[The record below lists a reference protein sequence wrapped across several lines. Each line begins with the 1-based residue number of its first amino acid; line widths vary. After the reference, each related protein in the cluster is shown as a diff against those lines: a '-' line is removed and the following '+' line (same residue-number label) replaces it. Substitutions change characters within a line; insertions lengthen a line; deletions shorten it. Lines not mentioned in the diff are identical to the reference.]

1 MTKTVKN
8 FDVIVV
14 GAGPSGM
21 MSAISAAQSGAKVAL
36 IDKNKKVGK
45 KLLMTGGGRC
55 NVTNAHSVDDILSN
69 VPGNGRFLYSAFSQF
84 SNLDIIKFFENNG
97 VKLKEEDHGRMFP
110 ITDKSKTIVDAL
122 FNKILSL
129 HVSYFPSQ
137 TITQLLFENQAVV
150 GLETESDT
158 FKAPSIILSTGG
170 RAYPSTGST
179 GDGYRFARSAGHQIS
194 PLYATESALVSD
206 EPFILDKTLQ
216 GISLREV
223 QLSVLNPKGKP
234 IISHQHDLLF
244 THFGLSGPAALRC
257 SSFIN
262 QQLSKNKENFVFVS
276 LDQFPTKSPAQLKTE
291 LNKACQTEKSV
302 KNALASLTQERMLL
316 FMLEKANIPS
326 TLPAKNLTPQQIEQ
340 LTQFFKNWQIK
351 ITQTFPIEKSF
362 VTGGGVLLKEINPK
376 TLESKLTSGLYIT
389 GELLDINGYTG
400 GYNITCAFVTGH
412 VAGLH
417 AAETASFFKA

>member
-1 MTKTVKN
+1 MTKSAKT

-21 MSAISAAQSGAKVAL
+21 MAAISAAQNGAKVAL

-55 NVTNAHSVDDILSN
+55 NVTNARSVDEILTN
-69 VPGNGRFLYSAFSQF
+69 VPGNGRFLHSAFSQF
-84 SNLDIIKFFENNG
+84 SNLDIIEFFESNG

-137 TITQLLFENQAVV
+137 AVDKLLIENGAVI
-150 GLETESDT
+150 GLETDSESFLSPT
-158 FKAPSIILSTGG
+158 IILSTGG

-179 GDGYRFARSAGHQIS
+179 GDGYRLARSAGHSIS
-194 PLYATESALVSD
+194 QLYATESALISD
-206 EPFILDKTLQ
+206 EPFILDKSLQ
-216 GISLREV
+216 GISLREIK
-223 QLSVLNPKGKP
+223 LSVLNSKGKA

-244 THFGLSGPAALRC
+244 THIGISGPAALRC

-262 QQLSKNKENFVFVS
+262 QLLAKGEKMVTVS
-276 LDQFPTKSPAQLKTE
+276 LDQFPEKKLGSLKNELTSLSKTDKSI
-291 LNKACQTEKSV
+291 
-302 KNALASLTQERMLL
+302 KNAFSGLTQERMLL
-316 FMLEKANIPS
+316 FILEKAGIDTS
-326 TLPAKNLTPQQIEQ
+326 LSAKTLSEQQIDKIAS
-340 LTQFFKNWQIK
+340 LFKNWQITISK
-351 ITQTFPIEKSF
+351 TLPIEKSF
-362 VTGGGVLLKEINPK
+362 VTGGGVSLKEINPK
-376 TLESKLTSGLYIT
+376 SMESKQTQGLFMT

-400 GYNITCAFVTGH
+400 GYNITCAFVTGF
-412 VAGLH
+412 VAGKH
-417 AAETASFFKA
+417 AAQIASYFQQ

>member
-1 MTKTVKN
+1 MTKSAKT

-21 MSAISAAQSGAKVAL
+21 MAAISAAQNGAKVAL

-55 NVTNAHSVDDILSN
+55 NVTNARSVDEILTN
-69 VPGNGRFLYSAFSQF
+69 VPGNGRFLHSAFSQF
-84 SNLDIIKFFENNG
+84 SNLDIIEFFESNG

-137 TITQLLFENQAVV
+137 AVDKLLIENGAVI
-150 GLETESDT
+150 GLETDSESFLSPT
-158 FKAPSIILSTGG
+158 IILSTGG

-179 GDGYRFARSAGHQIS
+179 GDGYRLARSAGHRIS
-194 PLYATESALVSD
+194 QLYATESALISD
-206 EPFILDKTLQ
+206 EPFILDKSLQ
-216 GISLREV
+216 GISLREIK
-223 QLSVLNPKGKP
+223 LSVLNSKGKA

-244 THFGLSGPAALRC
+244 THFGISGPAALRC

-262 QQLSKNKENFVFVS
+262 QLLAKGEKMVTVS
-276 LDQFPTKSPAQLKTE
+276 LDQFPEKKLGSLKNELTSLSKTDKSI
-291 LNKACQTEKSV
+291 
-302 KNALASLTQERMLL
+302 KNAFSGLTQERMLL
-316 FMLEKANIPS
+316 FILEKAGIDPS
-326 TLPAKNLTPQQIEQ
+326 LSAKTLSEQQIDKIAS
-340 LTQFFKNWQIK
+340 LFKNWQITISK
-351 ITQTFPIEKSF
+351 TLPIEKSF
-362 VTGGGVLLKEINPK
+362 VTGGGVSLKEINPK
-376 TLESKLTSGLYIT
+376 SMESKQTQGLFMT

-400 GYNITCAFVTGH
+400 GYNITCAFVTGF
-412 VAGLH
+412 VAGKH
-417 AAETASFFKA
+417 AAQIASYFQQ

>member
-1 MTKTVKN
+1 MTKSAKT

-21 MSAISAAQSGAKVAL
+21 MAAISAAQNGAKVAL

-55 NVTNAHSVDDILSN
+55 NVTNARSVDEILTN
-69 VPGNGRFLYSAFSQF
+69 VPGNGRFLHSAFSQF
-84 SNLDIIKFFENNG
+84 SNLDIIEFFESNG

-137 TITQLLFENQAVV
+137 AVDKLLIENGAVI
-150 GLETESDT
+150 GLETDSESFLSPT
-158 FKAPSIILSTGG
+158 IILSTGG

-179 GDGYRFARSAGHQIS
+179 GDGYRLARSAGHSIS
-194 PLYATESALVSD
+194 QLYATESALISD
-206 EPFILDKTLQ
+206 EPFILDKSLQ
-216 GISLREV
+216 GISLREIK
-223 QLSVLNPKGKP
+223 LSVLNSKGKA

-244 THFGLSGPAALRC
+244 THFGISGPAALRC

-262 QQLSKNKENFVFVS
+262 QLLAKGEKMVTVS
-276 LDQFPTKSPAQLKTE
+276 LDQFPEKKLGSLKNELTSLSKTDKSI
-291 LNKACQTEKSV
+291 
-302 KNALASLTQERMLL
+302 KNAFSGLTQERMLL
-316 FMLEKANIPS
+316 FILEKAGIDPS
-326 TLPAKNLTPQQIEQ
+326 FSAKTLSEQQIDKIAS
-340 LTQFFKNWQIK
+340 LFKNWQITISK
-351 ITQTFPIEKSF
+351 TLPIEKSF
-362 VTGGGVLLKEINPK
+362 VTGGGVSLKEINPK
-376 TLESKLTSGLYIT
+376 SMESKQTQGLFMT

-400 GYNITCAFVTGH
+400 GYNITCAFVTGF
-412 VAGLH
+412 VAGKH
-417 AAETASFFKA
+417 AAQIASYFQQ

>member
-1 MTKTVKN
+1 MTKSAKT

-21 MSAISAAQSGAKVAL
+21 MAAISAAQNGAKVAL

-55 NVTNAHSVDDILSN
+55 NVTNARSVDEILTN
-69 VPGNGRFLYSAFSQF
+69 VPGNGRFLHSAFSQF
-84 SNLDIIKFFENNG
+84 SNLDIIEFFESNG

-137 TITQLLFENQAVV
+137 AVDKLLIENGAVI
-150 GLETESDT
+150 GLETDSESFLSPT
-158 FKAPSIILSTGG
+158 IILSTGG

-179 GDGYRFARSAGHQIS
+179 GDGYRLARSAEHSIS
-194 PLYATESALVSD
+194 QLYATESALISD
-206 EPFILDKTLQ
+206 EPFILDKSLQ
-216 GISLREV
+216 GISLREIK
-223 QLSVLNPKGKP
+223 LSVLNSKGKA

-244 THFGLSGPAALRC
+244 THFGISGPAALRC

-262 QQLSKNKENFVFVS
+262 QLLAKGEKMVTVS
-276 LDQFPTKSPAQLKTE
+276 LDQFPEKKLGSLKNELTSLSKTDKSI
-291 LNKACQTEKSV
+291 
-302 KNALASLTQERMLL
+302 KNAFSGLTQERMLL
-316 FMLEKANIPS
+316 FILEKAGIDPS
-326 TLPAKNLTPQQIEQ
+326 LSAKTLSEQQIDKIAS
-340 LTQFFKNWQIK
+340 LFKNWQITISK
-351 ITQTFPIEKSF
+351 TLPIEKSF
-362 VTGGGVLLKEINPK
+362 VTGGGVSLKEINPK
-376 TLESKLTSGLYIT
+376 SMESKQTQGLFMT

-400 GYNITCAFVTGH
+400 GYNITCAFVTGF
-412 VAGLH
+412 VAGKH
-417 AAETASFFKA
+417 AAQIASYFQQ

>member
-1 MTKTVKN
+1 MTKSAKT

-21 MSAISAAQSGAKVAL
+21 MAAISAAQNGAKVAL

-55 NVTNAHSVDDILSN
+55 NVTNVHSVDEILTN
-69 VPGNGRFLYSAFSQF
+69 VPGNGRFLHSAFSQF
-84 SNLDIIKFFENNG
+84 SNLDIIEFFESNG

-137 TITQLLFENQAVV
+137 AVDKLLIENGAVI
-150 GLETESDT
+150 GLETDSESFLSPT
-158 FKAPSIILSTGG
+158 IILSTGG

-179 GDGYRFARSAGHQIS
+179 GDGYRLARSAGHSIS
-194 PLYATESALVSD
+194 QLYATESALISD
-206 EPFILDKTLQ
+206 EPFILEKSLQ
-216 GISLREV
+216 GISLREIK
-223 QLSVLNPKGKP
+223 LSVLNSKGKA

-244 THFGLSGPAALRC
+244 THFGISGPAALRC

-262 QQLSKNKENFVFVS
+262 QLLAKGEKMVTVS
-276 LDQFPTKSPAQLKTE
+276 LDQFPEKKLGSLKNELTSLSKTDKSI
-291 LNKACQTEKSV
+291 
-302 KNALASLTQERMLL
+302 KNAFSGLTQERMLL
-316 FMLEKANIPS
+316 FILEKAGIDPS
-326 TLPAKNLTPQQIEQ
+326 LSAKTLSEQQIDKIAS
-340 LTQFFKNWQIK
+340 LFKNWQITISK
-351 ITQTFPIEKSF
+351 TLPIEKSF
-362 VTGGGVLLKEINPK
+362 VTGGGVSLKEINPK
-376 TLESKLTSGLYIT
+376 SMESKQTQGLFMT

-400 GYNITCAFVTGH
+400 GYNITCAFVTGF
-412 VAGLH
+412 VAGKH
-417 AAETASFFKA
+417 AAQIASYFQQ

>member
-1 MTKTVKN
+1 MTKSAKT

-21 MSAISAAQSGAKVAL
+21 MAAISAAQNGAKVAL

-55 NVTNAHSVDDILSN
+55 NVTNARSVDEILTN
-69 VPGNGRFLYSAFSQF
+69 VPGNGRFLHSAFSQF
-84 SNLDIIKFFENNG
+84 SNLDIIEFFESNG

-137 TITQLLFENQAVV
+137 AVDKLLIENGAVI
-150 GLETESDT
+150 GLETDSESFLSPT
-158 FKAPSIILSTGG
+158 IILSTGG

-179 GDGYRFARSAGHQIS
+179 GDGYRLARSAGHSIS
-194 PLYATESALVSD
+194 QLYATESALISD
-206 EPFILDKTLQ
+206 EPFILDKSLQ
-216 GISLREV
+216 GISLREIK
-223 QLSVLNPKGKP
+223 LSVLNSKGKA

-244 THFGLSGPAALRC
+244 THFGISGPAALRC

-262 QQLSKNKENFVFVS
+262 QLLAKGEKMVTVS
-276 LDQFPTKSPAQLKTE
+276 LDQFPEKKLGSLKNELTSLSKTDKSI
-291 LNKACQTEKSV
+291 
-302 KNALASLTQERMLL
+302 KNAFSGLTQERMLL
-316 FMLEKANIPS
+316 FILEKAGIDPS
-326 TLPAKNLTPQQIEQ
+326 LSAKTLSEQQIDKIAS
-340 LTQFFKNWQIK
+340 LFKNWQITISK
-351 ITQTFPIEKSF
+351 TFPIEKSF
-362 VTGGGVLLKEINPK
+362 VTGGGVSLKEINPK
-376 TLESKLTSGLYIT
+376 SMESKQTQGLFMT

-400 GYNITCAFVTGH
+400 GYNITCAFVTGF
-412 VAGLH
+412 VAGKH
-417 AAETASFFKA
+417 AAQIASYFQQ

>member
-1 MTKTVKN
+1 MTKSAKT

-21 MSAISAAQSGAKVAL
+21 MAAISAAQNGAKVAL

-55 NVTNAHSVDDILSN
+55 NVTNARSVDEILTN
-69 VPGNGRFLYSAFSQF
+69 VPGNGRFLHSAFSQF
-84 SNLDIIKFFENNG
+84 SNLDIIEFFESNG

-137 TITQLLFENQAVV
+137 AVDKLLIENGAVI
-150 GLETESDT
+150 GLETDSESFLSPT
-158 FKAPSIILSTGG
+158 IILSTGG

-179 GDGYRFARSAGHQIS
+179 GDGYRLARSAGHSIS
-194 PLYATESALVSD
+194 QLYATESALISD
-206 EPFILDKTLQ
+206 EPFILGKSLQ
-216 GISLREV
+216 GISLREIK
-223 QLSVLNPKGKP
+223 LSVLNSKGKA

-244 THFGLSGPAALRC
+244 THFGISGPAALRC

-262 QQLSKNKENFVFVS
+262 QLLAKGEKMVTVS
-276 LDQFPTKSPAQLKTE
+276 LDQFPEKKLGSLKNELASLSKTDKSI
-291 LNKACQTEKSV
+291 
-302 KNALASLTQERMLL
+302 KNAFSGLTQERMLL
-316 FMLEKANIPS
+316 FILEKAGIDPS
-326 TLPAKNLTPQQIEQ
+326 LSAKTLSEQQIDKITS
-340 LTQFFKNWQIK
+340 LFKNWQITISK
-351 ITQTFPIEKSF
+351 TLPIEKSF
-362 VTGGGVLLKEINPK
+362 VTGGGVSLKEINPK
-376 TLESKLTSGLYIT
+376 SMESKQTQGLFMT

-400 GYNITCAFVTGH
+400 GYNITCAFVTGF
-412 VAGLH
+412 VAGKH
-417 AAETASFFKA
+417 AAQIASYFQQ

>member
-1 MTKTVKN
+1 MTKSAKT

-21 MSAISAAQSGAKVAL
+21 MAAISAAQNGAKVAL

-55 NVTNAHSVDDILSN
+55 NVTNARSVDEILTN
-69 VPGNGRFLYSAFSQF
+69 VPGNGRFLHSAFSQF
-84 SNLDIIKFFENNG
+84 SNLDIIEFFESNG

-137 TITQLLFENQAVV
+137 AVDKLLIENGAVI
-150 GLETESDT
+150 GLETDSESFLSPT
-158 FKAPSIILSTGG
+158 IILSTGG

-179 GDGYRFARSAGHQIS
+179 GDGYRFARSAGHSIS
-194 PLYATESALVSD
+194 QLYATESALISD
-206 EPFILDKTLQ
+206 EPFILDKSLQ
-216 GISLREV
+216 GISLREIK
-223 QLSVLNPKGKP
+223 LSVLNSKGKA

-244 THFGLSGPAALRC
+244 THFGISGPAALRC

-262 QQLSKNKENFVFVS
+262 QLLPKGEKMVTVS
-276 LDQFPTKSPAQLKTE
+276 LDQFPEKKLGSLKNELTSLSKTDKSI
-291 LNKACQTEKSV
+291 
-302 KNALASLTQERMLL
+302 KNAFSGLTQERMLL
-316 FMLEKANIPS
+316 FILEKAGIDPS
-326 TLPAKNLTPQQIEQ
+326 LSAKTLSEQQIDKIAS
-340 LTQFFKNWQIK
+340 LFKNWQITISK
-351 ITQTFPIEKSF
+351 TLPIEKSF
-362 VTGGGVLLKEINPK
+362 VTGGGVSLKEINPK
-376 TLESKLTSGLYIT
+376 SMESKQTQGLFMT

-400 GYNITCAFVTGH
+400 GYNITCAFVTGF
-412 VAGLH
+412 VAGKH
-417 AAETASFFKA
+417 AAQIASYF

>member
-1 MTKTVKN
+1 MTKSAKT

-21 MSAISAAQSGAKVAL
+21 MAAISAAQNGAKVAL

-55 NVTNAHSVDDILSN
+55 NVTNARSVDEILTN
-69 VPGNGRFLYSAFSQF
+69 VPGNGRFLHSAFSQF
-84 SNLDIIKFFENNG
+84 SNLDIIEFFESNG

-137 TITQLLFENQAVV
+137 AVDKLLIENGAVI
-150 GLETESDT
+150 GLETDSESFLSPT
-158 FKAPSIILSTGG
+158 IILSTGG

-179 GDGYRFARSAGHQIS
+179 GDGYRLARSAGHSIS
-194 PLYATESALVSD
+194 QLYATESALISD
-206 EPFILDKTLQ
+206 EPFILDKSLQ
-216 GISLREV
+216 GISLREIK
-223 QLSVLNPKGKP
+223 LSVLNSKGKA

-244 THFGLSGPAALRC
+244 THFGISGPAALRC

-262 QQLSKNKENFVFVS
+262 QLLAKGEKMVTVS
-276 LDQFPTKSPAQLKTE
+276 LDQFPEKKLGSLKNELTSLSKTDKSI
-291 LNKACQTEKSV
+291 
-302 KNALASLTQERMLL
+302 KNAFSGLTQERMLL
-316 FMLEKANIPS
+316 FILEKAGIDPS
-326 TLPAKNLTPQQIEQ
+326 LSAKTLSEQQIDKIAS
-340 LTQFFKNWQIK
+340 LFKNWQITISK
-351 ITQTFPIEKSF
+351 TLPIEKSF
-362 VTGGGVLLKEINPK
+362 VTGGGVSLKEINPK
-376 TLESKLTSGLYIT
+376 SMEIKQTQGLFMT

-400 GYNITCAFVTGH
+400 GYNITCAFVTGF
-412 VAGLH
+412 VAGKH
-417 AAETASFFKA
+417 AAQIASYFQQ

>member
-1 MTKTVKN
+1 MTKSAKT

-21 MSAISAAQSGAKVAL
+21 MAAISAAQNGAKVAL

-55 NVTNAHSVDDILSN
+55 NVTNARSVDEILTN
-69 VPGNGRFLYSAFSQF
+69 VPGNGRFLHSAFSQF
-84 SNLDIIKFFENNG
+84 SNLDIIEFFESNG

-137 TITQLLFENQAVV
+137 AVDKLLIENGAVI
-150 GLETESDT
+150 GLETDSESFLSPT
-158 FKAPSIILSTGG
+158 IILSTGG

-179 GDGYRFARSAGHQIS
+179 GDGYRLARSAGHSIS
-194 PLYATESALVSD
+194 QLYATESALISD
-206 EPFILDKTLQ
+206 EPFILGKSLQ
-216 GISLREV
+216 GISLREIK
-223 QLSVLNPKGKP
+223 LSVLNSKGKA

-244 THFGLSGPAALRC
+244 THFGISGPAALRC

-262 QQLSKNKENFVFVS
+262 QLLAKGEKMVTVS
-276 LDQFPTKSPAQLKTE
+276 LDQFPEKKLGSLKNELTSLSKTDKSI
-291 LNKACQTEKSV
+291 
-302 KNALASLTQERMLL
+302 KNAFSGLTQERMLL
-316 FMLEKANIPS
+316 FILEKAGIDPS
-326 TLPAKNLTPQQIEQ
+326 LSAKTLSEQQIDKIAS
-340 LTQFFKNWQIK
+340 LFKNWQITISK
-351 ITQTFPIEKSF
+351 TLPIEKSF
-362 VTGGGVLLKEINPK
+362 VTGGGVSLKEINPK
-376 TLESKLTSGLYIT
+376 SMESKQTQGLFMT

-400 GYNITCAFVTGH
+400 GYNITCAFVTGF
-412 VAGLH
+412 VAGKH
-417 AAETASFFKA
+417 AAQIASYFQQ

>member
-1 MTKTVKN
+1 MTKSAKT

-21 MSAISAAQSGAKVAL
+21 MAAISAAQNGAKVAL

-55 NVTNAHSVDDILSN
+55 NVTNARSVDEILTN
-69 VPGNGRFLYSAFSQF
+69 VPGNGRFLHSAFSQF
-84 SNLDIIKFFENNG
+84 SNLDIIEFFESNG

-137 TITQLLFENQAVV
+137 AVDKLLIENGAVI
-150 GLETESDT
+150 GLETDSESFLSPT
-158 FKAPSIILSTGG
+158 IILSTGG

-179 GDGYRFARSAGHQIS
+179 GDGYRLARSAGHSIS
-194 PLYATESALVSD
+194 QLYATESALISD
-206 EPFILDKTLQ
+206 EPFILDKSLQ
-216 GISLREV
+216 GISLREIK
-223 QLSVLNPKGKP
+223 LSVLNSKGKA

-244 THFGLSGPAALRC
+244 THFGISGPAALRC

-262 QQLSKNKENFVFVS
+262 QLLAKGEKMVTVS
-276 LDQFPTKSPAQLKTE
+276 LDQFPEKKLGSLKNELTSLSKTDKSI
-291 LNKACQTEKSV
+291 
-302 KNALASLTQERMLL
+302 KNAFSGLTQERMLL
-316 FMLEKANIPS
+316 FILEKAGIDPS
-326 TLPAKNLTPQQIEQ
+326 LSAKTLSEQQIDKIAS
-340 LTQFFKNWQIK
+340 LFKNWQITISK
-351 ITQTFPIEKSF
+351 TLPIEKSF
-362 VTGGGVLLKEINPK
+362 VTGGGASLKEINPK
-376 TLESKLTSGLYIT
+376 SMESKQTQGLFMT

-400 GYNITCAFVTGH
+400 GYNITCAFVTGF
-412 VAGLH
+412 VAGKH
-417 AAETASFFKA
+417 AAQIASYFQQ

>member
-1 MTKTVKN
+1 MTKSAKT

-21 MSAISAAQSGAKVAL
+21 MAAISAAQNGAKVAL

-55 NVTNAHSVDDILSN
+55 NVTNARSVDEILTN
-69 VPGNGRFLYSAFSQF
+69 VPGNGRFLHSAFSQF
-84 SNLDIIKFFENNG
+84 SNLDIIEFFESNG

-137 TITQLLFENQAVV
+137 AVDKFLIENGAVI
-150 GLETESDT
+150 GLETDSESFLSPT
-158 FKAPSIILSTGG
+158 IILSTGG

-179 GDGYRFARSAGHQIS
+179 GDGYRLARSAGHSIS
-194 PLYATESALVSD
+194 QLYATESALISD
-206 EPFILDKTLQ
+206 EPFILDKSLQ
-216 GISLREV
+216 GISLREIK
-223 QLSVLNPKGKP
+223 LSVLNSKGKA

-244 THFGLSGPAALRC
+244 THFGISGPAALRC

-262 QQLSKNKENFVFVS
+262 QLLAKGEKMVTVS
-276 LDQFPTKSPAQLKTE
+276 LDQFPEKKLGSLKNELTSLSKTDKSI
-291 LNKACQTEKSV
+291 
-302 KNALASLTQERMLL
+302 KNAFSGLTQERMLL
-316 FMLEKANIPS
+316 FILEKAGIDPS
-326 TLPAKNLTPQQIEQ
+326 LSAKTLSEQQIDKIAS
-340 LTQFFKNWQIK
+340 LFKNWQITISK
-351 ITQTFPIEKSF
+351 TLPIEKSF
-362 VTGGGVLLKEINPK
+362 VTGGGVSLKEINPK
-376 TLESKLTSGLYIT
+376 SMESKQTQGLFMT

-400 GYNITCAFVTGH
+400 GYNITCAFVTGF
-412 VAGLH
+412 VAGKH
-417 AAETASFFKA
+417 AAQIASYFQQ

>member
-1 MTKTVKN
+1 MTKSAKT

-21 MSAISAAQSGAKVAL
+21 MAAISAAQNGAKVAL

-55 NVTNAHSVDDILSN
+55 NVTNARSVDEILTN
-69 VPGNGRFLYSAFSQF
+69 VPGNGRFLHSAFSQF
-84 SNLDIIKFFENNG
+84 SNLDIIEFFESNG

-137 TITQLLFENQAVV
+137 AVDKLLIENGAVI
-150 GLETESDT
+150 GLETDSESFLSPT
-158 FKAPSIILSTGG
+158 IILSTGG

-179 GDGYRFARSAGHQIS
+179 GDGYRLARSAGHSIS
-194 PLYATESALVSD
+194 QLYATESALISD
-206 EPFILDKTLQ
+206 EPFILDKSLQ
-216 GISLREV
+216 GISLREIK
-223 QLSVLNPKGKP
+223 LSVLNSKGKA

-244 THFGLSGPAALRC
+244 THFGISGPAALRC

-262 QQLSKNKENFVFVS
+262 QLLAKGEKMVTVS
-276 LDQFPTKSPAQLKTE
+276 LDQFPEKKLGSLKNELTSLSKTDKSI
-291 LNKACQTEKSV
+291 
-302 KNALASLTQERMLL
+302 KNAFSGLTQERMLL
-316 FMLEKANIPS
+316 FILEKAGIDPS
-326 TLPAKNLTPQQIEQ
+326 LSAKTLSEQQIDKIAS
-340 LTQFFKNWQIK
+340 LFKNWQITISK
-351 ITQTFPIEKSF
+351 TLLIEKSF
-362 VTGGGVLLKEINPK
+362 VTGGGVSLKEINPK
-376 TLESKLTSGLYIT
+376 SMESKQTQGLFMT

-400 GYNITCAFVTGH
+400 GYNITCAFVTGF
-412 VAGLH
+412 VAGKH
-417 AAETASFFKA
+417 AAQIASYFQQ

>member
-1 MTKTVKN
+1 MTKSAKT

-21 MSAISAAQSGAKVAL
+21 MAAISAAQNGAKVAL

-55 NVTNAHSVDDILSN
+55 NVTNARSVDEILTN
-69 VPGNGRFLYSAFSQF
+69 VPGNGRFLHSAFSQF
-84 SNLDIIKFFENNG
+84 SNLDIIEFFESNG

-137 TITQLLFENQAVV
+137 AVDKLLIENGAVI
-150 GLETESDT
+150 GLETDSESFLSPT
-158 FKAPSIILSTGG
+158 IILSTGG

-179 GDGYRFARSAGHQIS
+179 GDGYRLARSAGHSIS
-194 PLYATESALVSD
+194 QLYATESALISD
-206 EPFILDKTLQ
+206 EPFILDKSLQ
-216 GISLREV
+216 GISLREIK
-223 QLSVLNPKGKP
+223 LSVLNSKGKA

-244 THFGLSGPAALRC
+244 THFGISGPAALRC

-262 QQLSKNKENFVFVS
+262 QLLAKGEKMVTVS
-276 LDQFPTKSPAQLKTE
+276 LDQFPEKKLGSLKNELASLSKTDKSI
-291 LNKACQTEKSV
+291 
-302 KNALASLTQERMLL
+302 KNAFSGLTQERMLL
-316 FMLEKANIPS
+316 FILEKAGIDPS
-326 TLPAKNLTPQQIEQ
+326 LSAKTLSEQQIDKITS
-340 LTQFFKNWQIK
+340 LFKNWQITISK
-351 ITQTFPIEKSF
+351 TLPIEKSF
-362 VTGGGVLLKEINPK
+362 VTGGGVSLKEINPK
-376 TLESKLTSGLYIT
+376 SMESKQTQGLFMT

-400 GYNITCAFVTGH
+400 GYNITCAFVTGF
-412 VAGLH
+412 VAGKH
-417 AAETASFFKA
+417 AAQIASYFQQ

>member
-1 MTKTVKN
+1 MTKSAKT

-21 MSAISAAQSGAKVAL
+21 MAAISAAQNGAKVAL

-55 NVTNAHSVDDILSN
+55 NVTNARSIDEILTN
-69 VPGNGRFLYSAFSQF
+69 VPGNGRFLHSAFSQF
-84 SNLDIIKFFENNG
+84 SNLDIIEFFESNG

-137 TITQLLFENQAVV
+137 AVDKLLIENGAVI
-150 GLETESDT
+150 GLETDSESFLSPT
-158 FKAPSIILSTGG
+158 IILSTGG

-179 GDGYRFARSAGHQIS
+179 GDGYRLARSAGHSIS
-194 PLYATESALVSD
+194 QLYATESALISD
-206 EPFILDKTLQ
+206 EPFILDKSLQ
-216 GISLREV
+216 GISLREIK
-223 QLSVLNPKGKP
+223 LSVLNSKGKA

-244 THFGLSGPAALRC
+244 THFGISGPAALRC

-262 QQLSKNKENFVFVS
+262 QLLAKGEKMVTVS
-276 LDQFPTKSPAQLKTE
+276 LDQFPEKKLGSLKNELTSLSKTDKSI
-291 LNKACQTEKSV
+291 
-302 KNALASLTQERMLL
+302 KNAFSGLTQERMLL
-316 FMLEKANIPS
+316 FILEKASIDPS
-326 TLPAKNLTPQQIEQ
+326 LSAKTLSEQQIDKIAS
-340 LTQFFKNWQIK
+340 LFKNWQITISK
-351 ITQTFPIEKSF
+351 TLPIEKSF
-362 VTGGGVLLKEINPK
+362 VTGGGVSLKEINPK
-376 TLESKLTSGLYIT
+376 SMESKQTQGLFMT

-400 GYNITCAFVTGH
+400 GYNITCAFVTGF
-412 VAGLH
+412 VAGKH
-417 AAETASFFKA
+417 AAQIASYFQQ

>member
-1 MTKTVKN
+1 MTKSAKT

-21 MSAISAAQSGAKVAL
+21 MAAISAAQNGAKVAL

-55 NVTNAHSVDDILSN
+55 NVTNARSVDEILTN
-69 VPGNGRFLYSAFSQF
+69 VPGNGRFLHSAFSQF
-84 SNLDIIKFFENNG
+84 SNLYIIEFFESNG

-137 TITQLLFENQAVV
+137 AVDKLLIENGAVI
-150 GLETESDT
+150 GLETDSESFLSPT
-158 FKAPSIILSTGG
+158 IILSTGG

-179 GDGYRFARSAGHQIS
+179 GDGYRLARSAGHSIS
-194 PLYATESALVSD
+194 QLYATESALISD
-206 EPFILDKTLQ
+206 EPFILDKSLQ
-216 GISLREV
+216 GISLREIK
-223 QLSVLNPKGKP
+223 LSVLNSKGKA

-244 THFGLSGPAALRC
+244 THFGISGPAALRC

-262 QQLSKNKENFVFVS
+262 QLLAKGEKMVTVS
-276 LDQFPTKSPAQLKTE
+276 LDQFPEKKLGSLKNELTSLSKTDKSI
-291 LNKACQTEKSV
+291 
-302 KNALASLTQERMLL
+302 KNAFSGLTQERMLL
-316 FMLEKANIPS
+316 FILEKAGIDPS
-326 TLPAKNLTPQQIEQ
+326 LSAKTLSEQQIDKIAS
-340 LTQFFKNWQIK
+340 LFKNWQITISK
-351 ITQTFPIEKSF
+351 TLPIEKSF
-362 VTGGGVLLKEINPK
+362 VTGGGVSLKEINPK
-376 TLESKLTSGLYIT
+376 SMESKQTQGLFMT

-400 GYNITCAFVTGH
+400 GYNITCAFVTGF
-412 VAGLH
+412 VAGKH
-417 AAETASFFKA
+417 AAQIASYF

>member
-1 MTKTVKN
+1 MTKSAKT

-21 MSAISAAQSGAKVAL
+21 MAAISAAQNGAKVAL

-55 NVTNAHSVDDILSN
+55 NVTNARSVDEILTN
-69 VPGNGRFLYSAFSQF
+69 VPGNGRFLHSAFSQF
-84 SNLDIIKFFENNG
+84 SNLDIIEFFESNG

-137 TITQLLFENQAVV
+137 AVDKLLIENGAVI
-150 GLETESDT
+150 GLETDSESFLSPT
-158 FKAPSIILSTGG
+158 IILSTGG

-179 GDGYRFARSAGHQIS
+179 GDGYRLARSAGHSIS
-194 PLYATESALVSD
+194 QLYATESALISD
-206 EPFILDKTLQ
+206 EPFILDKSLQ
-216 GISLREV
+216 GISLREIK
-223 QLSVLNPKGKP
+223 LSVLNSKGKA

-244 THFGLSGPAALRC
+244 THFGISGPAALRC

-262 QQLSKNKENFVFVS
+262 QLLAKGEKMVTVS
-276 LDQFPTKSPAQLKTE
+276 LDQFPEKKLGSLKNELTSLSKTDKSI
-291 LNKACQTEKSV
+291 
-302 KNALASLTQERMLL
+302 KNAFSGLTQERMLL
-316 FMLEKANIPS
+316 FILEKAGIDPS
-326 TLPAKNLTPQQIEQ
+326 LSAKTLSEQQIDKIGS
-340 LTQFFKNWQIK
+340 LFKNWQITISK
-351 ITQTFPIEKSF
+351 TFPIEKSF
-362 VTGGGVLLKEINPK
+362 VTGGGVSLKEINPK
-376 TLESKLTSGLYIT
+376 SMESKQTQGLFMT

-400 GYNITCAFVTGH
+400 GYNITCAFVTGF
-412 VAGLH
+412 VAGKH
-417 AAETASFFKA
+417 AAQIASYFQQ

>member
-1 MTKTVKN
+1 MTKSAKT

-21 MSAISAAQSGAKVAL
+21 MAAISAAQNGAKVAL

-55 NVTNAHSVDDILSN
+55 NVTNARSVDEILTN
-69 VPGNGRFLYSAFSQF
+69 VPGNGRFLHSAFSQF
-84 SNLDIIKFFENNG
+84 SNLDIIEFFESNG

-137 TITQLLFENQAVV
+137 AVDKLLIENGAVI
-150 GLETESDT
+150 GLETDSESFLSPT
-158 FKAPSIILSTGG
+158 IILSTGG

-179 GDGYRFARSAGHQIS
+179 GDGYRLALSGRHSIS
-194 PLYATESALVSD
+194 LLYATESALISD
-206 EPFILDKTLQ
+206 EPFILDKSLQ
-216 GISLREV
+216 GISLREIK
-223 QLSVLNPKGKP
+223 LSVLNSKGKA

-244 THFGLSGPAALRC
+244 THFGISGPAALRC

-262 QQLSKNKENFVFVS
+262 QLLAKGEKMVTVS
-276 LDQFPTKSPAQLKTE
+276 LDQFPEKKLGSLKNELTSLSKTDKSI
-291 LNKACQTEKSV
+291 
-302 KNALASLTQERMLL
+302 KNAFSRLTQERMLL
-316 FMLEKANIPS
+316 FILEKAGIDPS
-326 TLPAKNLTPQQIEQ
+326 LSAKTLSEQQIDKIAS
-340 LTQFFKNWQIK
+340 LFKNWQITISK
-351 ITQTFPIEKSF
+351 TLPIEKSF
-362 VTGGGVLLKEINPK
+362 VTGGGVSLKEINPK
-376 TLESKLTSGLYIT
+376 SMESKQTQGLFMT

-400 GYNITCAFVTGH
+400 GYNITCAFVTGF
-412 VAGLH
+412 VAGKH
-417 AAETASFFKA
+417 AAQIASYF

>member
-1 MTKTVKN
+1 MTKSAKT

-21 MSAISAAQSGAKVAL
+21 MAAISAAQNGAKVAL

-55 NVTNAHSVDDILSN
+55 NVTNARSVDEILTN
-69 VPGNGRFLYSAFSQF
+69 VPGNGRFLHSAFSQF
-84 SNLDIIKFFENNG
+84 SNLDIIEFFESNG

-137 TITQLLFENQAVV
+137 AVDKLLIENGAVI
-150 GLETESDT
+150 GLETDSESFLSPT
-158 FKAPSIILSTGG
+158 IILSTGG

-179 GDGYRFARSAGHQIS
+179 GDGYRLARSAGHSIS
-194 PLYATESALVSD
+194 QLYATESALISD
-206 EPFILDKTLQ
+206 EPFILDKSLQ
-216 GISLREV
+216 GISLREIK
-223 QLSVLNPKGKP
+223 LSVLNSKGKA

-244 THFGLSGPAALRC
+244 THFGISGPAALRC

-262 QQLSKNKENFVFVS
+262 QLLAKGEKMVTVS
-276 LDQFPTKSPAQLKTE
+276 LDQFPEKKLGSLKNELTSLSKTDKSI
-291 LNKACQTEKSV
+291 
-302 KNALASLTQERMLL
+302 KNAFSGLTQERMLL
-316 FMLEKANIPS
+316 FILEKAGIDPS
-326 TLPAKNLTPQQIEQ
+326 LSAKTLSERQIDKIAS
-340 LTQFFKNWQIK
+340 LFKNWQITISK
-351 ITQTFPIEKSF
+351 TLPIEKSF
-362 VTGGGVLLKEINPK
+362 VTGGGVSLKEINPK
-376 TLESKLTSGLYIT
+376 SMESKQTQGLFMT

-400 GYNITCAFVTGH
+400 GYNITCAFVTGF
-412 VAGLH
+412 VAGKH
-417 AAETASFFKA
+417 AAQIASYFQQ

>member
-1 MTKTVKN
+1 MTKSAKT

-21 MSAISAAQSGAKVAL
+21 MAAISAAQNGAKVAL

-55 NVTNAHSVDDILSN
+55 NVTNARSVDEILTN
-69 VPGNGRFLYSAFSQF
+69 VPGNGRFLHSAFSQF
-84 SNLDIIKFFENNG
+84 SNLDIIEFFESNG

-137 TITQLLFENQAVV
+137 AVDKLLIENGAVI
-150 GLETESDT
+150 GLETDSESFLSPT
-158 FKAPSIILSTGG
+158 IILSTGG

-179 GDGYRFARSAGHQIS
+179 GDGYRLARSAGHSIS
-194 PLYATESALVSD
+194 QLYATESALISD
-206 EPFILDKTLQ
+206 EPFILDKSLQ
-216 GISLREV
+216 GISLREIK
-223 QLSVLNPKGKP
+223 LSVLNSKGKA

-244 THFGLSGPAALRC
+244 THFGISGPAALRC

-262 QQLSKNKENFVFVS
+262 QLLAKGEKMVTVS
-276 LDQFPTKSPAQLKTE
+276 LDQFPEKKLGSLKNELTSLSKTDKSI
-291 LNKACQTEKSV
+291 
-302 KNALASLTQERMLL
+302 KNAFSGLTQERMLL
-316 FMLEKANIPS
+316 FILEKASIDPS
-326 TLPAKNLTPQQIEQ
+326 LSAKTLSEQQIDKIAS
-340 LTQFFKNWQIK
+340 LFKNWQITISK
-351 ITQTFPIEKSF
+351 TLPIEKSF
-362 VTGGGVLLKEINPK
+362 VTGGGVSLKEINPK
-376 TLESKLTSGLYIT
+376 SMESKQTQGLFMT

-400 GYNITCAFVTGH
+400 GYNITCAFVTGF
-412 VAGLH
+412 VAGKH
-417 AAETASFFKA
+417 AAQIASYFQQ

>member
-1 MTKTVKN
+1 MTKSAKT

-21 MSAISAAQSGAKVAL
+21 MAAISAAQNGAKVAL

-55 NVTNAHSVDDILSN
+55 NVTNARSVDEILTN
-69 VPGNGRFLYSAFSQF
+69 VPGNGRFLHSAFFQF
-84 SNLDIIKFFENNG
+84 SNLDIIEFFESNG

-137 TITQLLFENQAVV
+137 AVDKLLIENGAVI
-150 GLETESDT
+150 GLETDSESFLSPT
-158 FKAPSIILSTGG
+158 IILSTGG

-179 GDGYRFARSAGHQIS
+179 GDGYRLARSAGHSIS
-194 PLYATESALVSD
+194 QLYATESALISD
-206 EPFILDKTLQ
+206 EPFILDKSLQ
-216 GISLREV
+216 GISLREIK
-223 QLSVLNPKGKP
+223 LSVLNSKGKA

-244 THFGLSGPAALRC
+244 THFGISGPAALRC

-262 QQLSKNKENFVFVS
+262 QLLAKGEKMVTVS
-276 LDQFPTKSPAQLKTE
+276 LDQFPEKKLGSLKNELTSLSKTDKSI
-291 LNKACQTEKSV
+291 
-302 KNALASLTQERMLL
+302 KNAFSGLTQERMLL
-316 FMLEKANIPS
+316 FILEKAGIDPS
-326 TLPAKNLTPQQIEQ
+326 LSAKTLSEQQIDKIAS
-340 LTQFFKNWQIK
+340 LFKNWQITISK
-351 ITQTFPIEKSF
+351 TLPIEKSF
-362 VTGGGVLLKEINPK
+362 VTGGGVSLKEINPK
-376 TLESKLTSGLYIT
+376 SMESKQTQGLFMT

-400 GYNITCAFVTGH
+400 GYNITCAFVTGF
-412 VAGLH
+412 VAGKH
-417 AAETASFFKA
+417 AAQIASYFQQ